1 MKYGSSSFLFA
12 DGEEPKIMG
21 LISDGDIRE
30 IHLLSNSSQVG
41 NIYRGYVKN
50 VLPAMDCAF
59 VDFGG
64 DDTGYLP
71 MKNVY
76 PKAYRDKIKGG
87 DSIIV
92 EVKKSPLDQK
102 RAVLSMDYSLR
113 GENIVLL
120 PKSSGIRIS
129 KRIDDVEIRKRLTGW
144 ANGLKAS
151 AGMIIRTEAAACQ
164 PGHMAAEYEHLREL
178 MEKIEASV
186 NFLPKSQLLLTQ
198 DRGMD
203 VLNRYRDLPMVVND
217 KKLIARLPKYLNC
230 VVDPS
235 FSIRSTAKWRSQWNA
250 IFQKT
255 LPLPSG
261 GNVVMDATEGA
272 YVADV
277 NMAAVKKKGSF
288 DAMRMEVNRE
298 AAKEIA
304 KQIHLRN
311 LSGMIVVDFVHGM
324 SEVQMVDLTAFMK
337 EALSE
342 GPMITTAYGFSAM
355 GLFEI
360 ARERKELPFEQ
371 QLQAAEKRH
380 REAVKNKLK
389 QEKEL

>member
-1 MKYGSSSFLFA
+1 MKYGSNSYLFA

-21 LISDGDIRE
+21 LISEGEIRA
-30 IHLLSNSSQVG
+30 IHLLSNPSQVG

-59 VDFGG
+59 VDFGE
-64 DDTGYLP
+64 DENGYLP

-76 PKAYRDKIKGG
+76 PKAYRDRIKGG

-120 PKSSGIRIS
+120 PKSSGVRIS
-129 KRIDDVEIRKRLTGW
+129 KRIDDGEIRKRLTDW
-144 ANGLKAS
+144 AHGLNAS
-151 AGMIIRTEAAACQ
+151 AGMIIRTEAASCQ
-164 PGHMAAEYEHLREL
+164 PAHMAMEYEHLRQL
-178 MEKIEASV
+178 MEKIEGSV

-203 VLNRYRDLPMVVND
+203 VLNRHRDLPMVVND
-217 KKLIARLPKYLNC
+217 KKLIDRLPKYLNC

-235 FSIRSTAKWRSQWNA
+235 FSIRSTAKWRSQWNS
-250 IFQKT
+250 IFQKI

-261 GNVVMDATEGA
+261 GNVVMDAAEGA

-288 DAMRMEVNRE
+288 DAMRMKVNRE

-304 KQIHLRN
+304 
-311 LSGMIVVDFVHGM
+311 
-324 SEVQMVDLTAFMK
+324 
-337 EALSE
+337 
-342 GPMITTAYGFSAM
+342 
-355 GLFEI
+355 
-360 ARERKELPFEQ
+360 
-371 QLQAAEKRH
+371 
-380 REAVKNKLK
+380 
-389 QEKEL
+389 

>member
-1 MKYGSSSFLFA
+1 MKYGSNSYLFA
-12 DGEEPKIMG
+12 DVEEPKIMG
-21 LISDGDIRE
+21 LISEGEIRA
-30 IHLLSNSSQVG
+30 IHLLSNPSQVG

-59 VDFGG
+59 VDFGE
-64 DDTGYLP
+64 DENGYLP

-76 PKAYRDKIKGG
+76 PKAYREKIKGG

-120 PKSSGIRIS
+120 PKSSGVRIS
-129 KRIDDVEIRKRLTGW
+129 KRIDDGEIRKRLTDW
-144 ANGLKAS
+144 AHGLNAS
-151 AGMIIRTEAAACQ
+151 AGMIIRTEAASCQ
-164 PGHMAAEYEHLREL
+164 PAHMAMEYEHLRQL
-178 MEKIEASV
+178 MEKIEGSV

-203 VLNRYRDLPMVVND
+203 VLNRHRDLPMVVND
-217 KKLIARLPKYLNC
+217 KKLIDRLPKYLNC

-235 FSIRSTAKWRSQWNA
+235 FSIRSTAKWRSQWNS

-277 NMAAVKKKGSF
+277 NMASVKKKGSF
-288 DAMRMEVNRE
+288 DAMRVKVNRE

-324 SEVQMVDLTAFMK
+324 SEAQMEDLMASMK

-342 GPMITTAYGFSAM
+342 DAMITTVYGFSAM

-371 QLQAAEKRH
+371 QLQVAEERH

-389 QEKEL
+389 RDKEL

>member
-1 MKYGSSSFLFA
+1 MKYGSNSYLFA

-21 LISDGDIRE
+21 LITGGEIRA
-30 IHLLSNSSQVG
+30 IHLLSNPSQVG

-59 VDFGG
+59 VDFGE

-92 EVKKSPLDQK
+92 EVKKSPMDQK

-129 KRIDDVEIRKRLTGW
+129 KRIDDGEIKKRLTNW
-144 ANGLKAS
+144 ASGLDAS
-151 AGMIIRTEAAACQ
+151 AGMIIRTEAAASQ
-164 PGHMAAEYEHLREL
+164 LEHMTMEYKHLCKL
-178 MEKIEASV
+178 MEKIERSV
-186 NFLPKSQLLLTQ
+186 NFLPKSQLLLSQ

-203 VLNRYRDLPMVVND
+203 VFNRYRDLPTVVND
-217 KKLIARLPKYLNC
+217 KKLIPRLPNYLNC

-235 FSIRSTAKWRSQWNA
+235 FSIRSTAKWRSQWNS

-261 GNVVMDATEGA
+261 GNVVIDATEGA

-298 AAKEIA
+298 AAREIA
-304 KQIHLRN
+304 KQIYLRN

-324 SEVQMVDLTAFMK
+324 SEEQMALLTTYMK

-342 GPMITTAYGFSAM
+342 GSMITTVYGFSAM

-371 QLQAAEKRH
+371 QLQEAERRH

-389 QEKEL
+389 RDKEL

>member
-1 MKYGSSSFLFA
+1 MKYGSNSYLFA

-21 LISDGDIRE
+21 LITGGEIRA
-30 IHLLSNSSQVG
+30 IHLLSNPSQVG

-59 VDFGG
+59 VDFGE

-76 PKAYRDKIKGG
+76 PKAYRNKIKGG

-129 KRIDDVEIRKRLTGW
+129 KRIDDGEIKRRLMNW
-144 ANGLKAS
+144 ANGLDAS
-151 AGMIIRTEAAACQ
+151 AGMIIRTEAAASQ
-164 PGHMAAEYEHLREL
+164 LDHMTMEYKHLCKL
-178 MEKIEASV
+178 MEKIEGSV
-186 NFLPKSQLLLTQ
+186 NFLPKSQLLLSQ

-203 VLNRYRDLPMVVND
+203 VLNRHRDLPMVVND
-217 KKLIARLPKYLNC
+217 KKLIPRLPSYLNC
-230 VVDPS
+230 VLDPS
-235 FSIRSTAKWRSQWNA
+235 FSIRSTAKWRSQWNS

-255 LPLPSG
+255 LLLPSG
-261 GNVVMDATEGA
+261 GNVVIDATEGA

-288 DAMRMEVNRE
+288 DATRMEVNRE
-298 AAKEIA
+298 AAREIA
-304 KQIHLRN
+304 KQIYLRT
-311 LSGMIVVDFVHGM
+311 LRGMIVVDVVHGL
-324 SEVQMVDLTAFMK
+324 SEEQMALLTAYMK

-342 GPMITTAYGFSAM
+342 GSMITTVYGFSAM

-371 QLQAAEKRH
+371 QLQEAERRH
-380 REAVKNKLK
+380 REAVKKKLK
-389 QEKEL
+389 RDKEL

>member
-1 MKYGSSSFLFA
+1 MKYGSNSYLFA

-21 LISDGDIRE
+21 LITDGEIRE
-30 IHLLSNSSQVG
+30 IHLLSNPSQVG

-59 VDFGG
+59 VDFGE

-129 KRIDDVEIRKRLTGW
+129 KRIDDWEIKKRLTNW
-144 ANGLKAS
+144 ASGLDAS
-151 AGMIIRTEAAACQ
+151 AGMIIRTEAAASQ
-164 PGHMAAEYEHLREL
+164 LEHMTMEYKHLCKL
-178 MEKIEASV
+178 MEKIERSV

-217 KKLIARLPKYLNC
+217 KKLIPRLPSYLNC
-230 VVDPS
+230 VLDPS
-235 FSIRSTAKWRSQWNA
+235 FSIRSTAKWRSQWNS

-261 GNVVMDATEGA
+261 GNVVIDATEGA

-288 DAMRMEVNRE
+288 DATRMEVNRE
-298 AAKEIA
+298 AAREIA
-304 KQIHLRN
+304 KQIYLRN

-324 SEVQMVDLTAFMK
+324 SEEQMALLTAYMK

-342 GPMITTAYGFSAM
+342 GSMITTVYGFSAM

-371 QLQAAEKRH
+371 QLQEAERRH

-389 QEKEL
+389 RDKEL

>member
-1 MKYGSSSFLFA
+1 MKYGSNSYLFA

-21 LISDGDIRE
+21 LIAEGEIRA
-30 IHLLSNSSQVG
+30 IHLLSNPSPVG

-59 VDFGG
+59 VDFGEN
-64 DDTGYLP
+64 DTGYLP

-129 KRIDDVEIRKRLTGW
+129 KRIDDGEIKKRLTHW
-144 ANGLKAS
+144 ARGLDAT
-151 AGMIIRTEAAACQ
+151 AGMIIRTEAAASQ
-164 PGHMAAEYEHLREL
+164 LEHMAMEYKHLREL
-178 MEKIEASV
+178 MEKIEGSV

-217 KKLIARLPKYLNC
+217 KKLIPRLPNYLNC

-235 FSIRSTAKWRSQWNA
+235 FSIRSTAKWRSQWNS

-298 AAKEIA
+298 AAREIA
-304 KQIHLRN
+304 KQIYLRN

-324 SEVQMVDLTAFMK
+324 SEAQMAELTTYMK

-342 GPMITTAYGFSAM
+342 GSMITTVYGFSAM

-360 ARERKELPFEQ
+360 ARQRKELPFEQ
-371 QLQAAEKRH
+371 QLQAAEERY

-389 QEKEL
+389 RDKEL

>member
-1 MKYGSSSFLFA
+1 MKYGSNSYLFA
-12 DGEEPKIMG
+12 DREEPKIMG
-21 LISDGDIRE
+21 LISDGEIQA
-30 IHLLSNSSQVG
+30 IHLLSNPSQVG

-59 VDFGG
+59 VDFGE

-76 PKAYRDKIKGG
+76 PKAYREKIKGG

-129 KRIDDVEIRKRLTGW
+129 KRIDDVEIKKRLMDW
-144 ANGLKAS
+144 AEGLGAS
-151 AGMIIRTEAAACQ
+151 AGMIIRTEAASCQ
-164 PGHMAAEYEHLREL
+164 TAHMAMEYEHLRDL
-178 MEKIEASV
+178 MEKIEGSV

-203 VLNRYRDLPMVVND
+203 VLHRHRDLPMVVND
-217 KKLIARLPKYLNC
+217 KKLIPRLPNYLNF

-235 FSIRSTAKWRSQWNA
+235 FSIRSTAKWRSQWNS

-288 DAMRMEVNRE
+288 DAMRMEVNGE
-298 AAKEIA
+298 AAREIA
-304 KQIHLRN
+304 KQIQLRN

-324 SEVQMVDLTAFMK
+324 SEAQMADLTAFMK
-337 EALSE
+337 KALSE
-342 GPMITTAYGFSAM
+342 DAMITTVYGFSAM

-371 QLQAAEKRH
+371 QLQVAEERH

-389 QEKEL
+389 RNKEL

>member
-1 MKYGSSSFLFA
+1 MKYGSNSYLFA

-21 LISDGDIRE
+21 LIAEGEIRA
-30 IHLLSNSSQVG
+30 IHLLSNPSQVG

-59 VDFGG
+59 VDFGE

-129 KRIDDVEIRKRLTGW
+129 KRIDDEEIRKRLTHW
-144 ANGLKAS
+144 ASGLDATV
-151 AGMIIRTEAAACQ
+151 GMIIRTEAAASQ
-164 PGHMAAEYEHLREL
+164 LEHMAMEYEHLREL
-178 MEKIEASV
+178 MEKIERSV
-186 NFLPKSQLLLTQ
+186 NFLPKSQLLLSQ

-217 KKLIARLPKYLNC
+217 KKLIPRLPSYLNC

-235 FSIRSTAKWRSQWNA
+235 FSIRSTAKWRSQWNS

-277 NMAAVKKKGSF
+277 NMAAVKKKGFF

-298 AAKEIA
+298 AAREIA
-304 KQIHLRN
+304 KQIYLRN

-324 SEVQMVDLTAFMK
+324 SEAQMADLTVYMK

-342 GPMITTAYGFSAM
+342 GSMITTVYGFSAM

-371 QLQAAEKRH
+371 QLQAAEERH

-389 QEKEL
+389 RDKEL

>member
-1 MKYGSSSFLFA
+1 MKYGSSSYLFA

-120 PKSSGIRIS
+120 PKSTGIRIS

-164 PGHMAAEYEHLREL
+164 SGHMAAEYEHLRDL

-324 SEVQMVDLTAFMK
+324 SEAQMADLTAFMK

-342 GPMITTAYGFSAM
+342 GPMITTIYGFSAM

>member
-1 MKYGSSSFLFA
+1 MKYGSSSYLFA

-120 PKSSGIRIS
+120 PKSTGIRIS

-151 AGMIIRTEAAACQ
+151 AGMIIRTEAAACP

-203 VLNRYRDLPMVVND
+203 VLNRYRGLPMVVND

-324 SEVQMVDLTAFMK
+324 SEAQMADLTAFMK

-342 GPMITTAYGFSAM
+342 GPMITTVYGFSAM

>member
-1 MKYGSSSFLFA
+1 MKYGSSSYLFA

-64 DDTGYLP
+64 DGTGYLP

-129 KRIDDVEIRKRLTGW
+129 KRIDDVEIRKRLTVW

-324 SEVQMVDLTAFMK
+324 SEAQMADLTAFMK

-342 GPMITTAYGFSAM
+342 GPMITTIYGFSAM